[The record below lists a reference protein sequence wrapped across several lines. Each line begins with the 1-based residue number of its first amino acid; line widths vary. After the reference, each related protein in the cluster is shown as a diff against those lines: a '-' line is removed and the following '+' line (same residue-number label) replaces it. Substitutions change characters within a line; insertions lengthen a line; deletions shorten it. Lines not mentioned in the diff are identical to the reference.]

1 MLFGA
6 VALGFDQIHAIHVRM
21 FASVVPVKGAARYV
35 VEHAQFPTED
45 VAVAYVCRVA
55 AQALDT
61 PHAPSPE
68 PQREPQRE
76 PQSTLF
82 AAGRGC
88 ALALN

>member
-68 PQREPQRE
+68 PQREPQ
-76 PQSTLF
+76 STLF